1 MNKFIQKTSDLP
13 IISKLSSAYAIWQQ
27 TSVSFPKSCRQTLGR
42 KIDLFLLETTELLF
56 ISAHSSQEN
65 KLPILEKAN
74 TKLDLAK
81 FFLQIAWQLKALDN
95 KKYICVSSEL
105 EEVGKMLGGW
115 KNELKKKL
123 PRKAG
128 E

>member
-1 MNKFIQKTSDLP
+1 MNNFIQKTLDLP
-13 IISKLSSAYAIWQQ
+13 IINKLSSAYAAWQQ
-27 TSVSFPKSCRQTLGR
+27 ISVNFPKSCRHTLGQ
-42 KIDLFLLETTELLF
+42 KIDLHLLDTIELLF
-56 ISAHSSQEN
+56 ISAHSSRAN
-65 KLPILEKAN
+65 KMPILEEAN

-81 FFLQIAWQLKALDN
+81 FFLQVAWQLKALDN
-95 KKYICVSSEL
+95 KKFIRISTEL

-123 PRKAG
+123 PLEAR